1 MDAVITPSINV
12 YRLCTTRLKSLLEEV
27 DDEVAR
33 SRIKEDLNPI
43 IWIAGHMATYRCK
56 LAHALGRPVDHG
68 WGDRFDRGTEVS
80 DPRPFPPIGEVL
92 TVWVKATE
100 VLEKRFEELAEDE
113 LSAPAPRDFPFPDKT
128 LRGMICFLSYH
139 ESYHLGQIGFL
150 KKWVTRS

>member
-1 MDAVITPSINV
+1 MGEVITSSINV
-12 YRLCTTRLKSLLEEV
+12 YGLCTTRLKTLLEGV
-27 DDEVAR
+27 DDEIAKK
-33 SRIKEDLNPI
+33 RINENLNPI

-80 DPRPFPPIGEVL
+80 DPRPFPSVG
-92 TVWVKATE
+92 KATE
-100 VLEKRFEELAEDE
+100 VLEQRFEELTEDE
-113 LSAPAPRDFPFPDKT
+113 LSATAPRDFPFPDKT
-128 LRGMICFLSYH
+128 IRGMIFFLSYH